1 MSLRILKK
9 RLQNHYTVNLCNVL
23 SRSLTS
29 LTSNIGLLEELH
41 QGYPEC
47 SRYILTLVWIHT
59 TQTVVTIVLLDLQS
73 LPHFPLEFVMNYGY
87 RTCLI
92 EFDFPGAVL
101 AVKSHTRF
109 VNFFSLNIGA
119 VFAESGND
127 SFLCLTT
134 IWGYTTRA
142 RYLVYTRVTVLRELR
157 LVFQR
162 KKRTQILT
170 GFESNIIT
178 GLLLHTL

>member
-1 MSLRILKK
+1 MGFGHHRFLRLNELKNLKK
-9 RLQNHYTVNLCNVL
+9 RLQNHYRVNLCNVL

-29 LTSNIGLLEELH
+29 NIGLLEVLH
-41 QGYPEC
+41 EGYPEC

-73 LPHFPLEFVMNYGY
+73 LPHFSFEFVMNYGDC
-87 RTCLI
+87 TCFVEL
-92 EFDFPGAVL
+92 DFTGAIL

-109 VNFFSLNIGA
+109 VNIFSLNIGT

-134 IWGYTTRA
+134 IC
-142 RYLVYTRVTVLRELR
+142 
-157 LVFQR
+157 
-162 KKRTQILT
+162 LT
-170 GFESNIIT
+170 
-178 GLLLHTL
+178 LHR